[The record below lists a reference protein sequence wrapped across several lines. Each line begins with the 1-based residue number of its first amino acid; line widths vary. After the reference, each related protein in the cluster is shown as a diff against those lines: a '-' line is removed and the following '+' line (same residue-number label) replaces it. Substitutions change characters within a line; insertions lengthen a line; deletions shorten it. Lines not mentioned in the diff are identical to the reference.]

1 MAFNVAQTQATVEKL
16 NSGVTKMS
24 AKLDL
29 IGPAVE
35 KAVNHWYVPDAIAK
49 PLIWFANKMIEL
61 GCWIRD
67 KVVECLKGA
76 AAPVMFYLDAQEWEG
91 PQIRGKV
98 SGVAG
103 NVAGES
109 LKAPLSWTGDGATA
123 YVGAVKGQ
131 PIAATQIETSSD
143 KLATALTLCAVA
155 GAAFYLALLA
165 VLIKAIVIMIA
176 AAAAAASVVFSWA
189 GLLAAVGEAVSDAGI
204 ITGLVVALVGVLTAQ
219 AGQMAVAKGE
229 ANDNSAFPQ
238 GGKWPSAT
246 V

>member
-1 MAFNVAQTQATVEKL
+1 MAFNVAQTQETVGKL

-24 AKLDL
+24 TKLDL

-35 KAVNHWYVPDAIAK
+35 KAMNHWYIPDAIAK
-49 PLIWFANKMIEL
+49 PVIWAANKLIEL

-67 KVVECLKGA
+67 KVIECLKGA
-76 AAPVMFYLDAQEWEG
+76 AAPVLFFLDAQEWQG
-91 PQIRGKV
+91 PTIRGKA

-103 NVAGES
+103 NVAGEA
-109 LKAPLSWTGDGATA
+109 LKAPLTWTGEGATA
-123 YVGAVKGQ
+123 YTGAVKGQ
-131 PIAATQIETSSD
+131 PVAATQIETTSD

-165 VLIKAIVIMIA
+165 VLIKAIVVMVA
-176 AAAAAASVVFSWA
+176 AAAAAATGVGAPVGFA
-189 GLLAAVGEAVSDAGI
+189 AAVVEALSDAGI
-204 ITGLVVALVGVLTAQ
+204 ITGLVVTLTGVVTAQ
-219 AGQMAVAKGE
+219 AGQIAVAKGE
-229 ANDNSAFPQ
+229 ANDNSAFP

>member
-1 MAFNVAQTQATVEKL
+1 MAFNVAQTQATIEKL

-49 PLIWFANKMIEL
+49 PLIWAANKLIEI
-61 GCWIRD
+61 GSWILN
-67 KVVECLKGA
+67 KVIECLKGA
-76 AAPVMFYLDAQEWEG
+76 AAPVLFYLDAQEWQG
-91 PQIRGKV
+91 PSIRGKV

-103 NVAGES
+103 NVAGEA

-131 PIAATQIETSSD
+131 PIAATQIETTSD
-143 KLATALTLCAVA
+143 KLATALTVCAAA

-165 VLIKAIVIMIA
+165 VLVKAILVMIA
-176 AAAAAASVVFSWA
+176 AAAAVATGVGAPVGF
-189 GLLAAVGEAVSDAGI
+189 LAAVGEALQDSGI
-204 ITGLVVALVGVLTAQ
+204 IMGLVATLVGVLTAQ
-219 AGQMAVAKGE
+219 ATQISVAKGE
-229 ANDNSAFPQ
+229 ANDNSAFPK
-238 GGKWPSAT
+238 GGKWPSA
-246 V
+246 VV